1 MAHFKAPYFHV
12 EGGVGIVLF
21 FMTIWLTCLVGW
33 IMNFQN
39 LWQYWPI
46 TNKIGDIG
54 LEWVISFIGIFIPP
68 LGVFTGFWW

>member
-1 MAHFKAPYFHV
+1 MKRLYSYTKNK
-12 EGGVGIVLF
+12 GGVGIVLF
-21 FMTIWLTCLVGW
+21 FMTIWLTCLVDW

-39 LWQYWPI
+39 LWQYGPI